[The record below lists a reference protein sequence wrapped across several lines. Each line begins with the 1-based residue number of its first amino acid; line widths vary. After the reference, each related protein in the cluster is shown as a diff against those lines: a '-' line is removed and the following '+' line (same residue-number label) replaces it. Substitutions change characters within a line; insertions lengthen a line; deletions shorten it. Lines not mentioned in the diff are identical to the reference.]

1 MLRVVL
7 LTLLALVIARALWRL
22 LDGVVDGVT
31 GRSRRGDRAP
41 ARGIQMMRDPVCGAF
56 VVPGRAVALD
66 DNRGRAHGR
75 LYFCSARCRDAYR
88 ARTA

>member
-7 LTLLALVIARALWRL
+7 LTLLAIVIVRALWRL
-22 LDGVVDGVT
+22 LDGVIDGIT
-31 GRSRRGDRAP
+31 RGGRSGDRAP

-56 VVPGRAVALD
+56 VLPERAVALD
-66 DNRGRAHGR
+66 DDRGRAHGR